1 MSLRVYNTLSREK
14 EEFKPLKDKKVGMY
28 VCGVTP
34 YDYCHLGHA
43 RAYVTFDLV
52 RRYLE
57 FKGYEVMHVQ
67 NFTDVDDKIINKAR
81 KEGDPFKATKISA
94 KFIEEYYKDLD
105 ALGVKRAHVYPKVSE
120 HIPEII
126 ALVEKLLKKGIA
138 YEAEDGVYYDVS
150 KFKEYGKLSKL
161 DREQIKAGA
170 RVEVDSRKRNPED
183 FALWKKAKP
192 DEPYWES
199 PWGKGRPGWHIEC
212 SAMSSKYLGESFDLH
227 GGGMDLIFPHHENEI
242 AQSEGASG
250 KQFVKYW
257 LHNGFITV
265 DQEKMSKS
273 LGNFFT
279 IRDVMKKNSPETI
292 RFFLISTHYRS
303 PIDFSSAMLENA
315 ANNLRKLHNC
325 ADNLEAASRNA
336 KQRPINENEK
346 ALLDGLRGDR
356 EKFVSAMDDD
366 FNTPLAISAVFEVV
380 KKANQY
386 LMEKDLEKTVLNS
399 MLKELNELG
408 GILNLFKAKTE
419 AAHGAAESGISDE
432 EIDKLVNERQAAR
445 KAKDFK
451 KSDEVRDKLKA
462 LGVIIEDQKD
472 GTVRW
477 KRAR

>member
-1 MSLRVYNTLSREK
+1 MVLRVYNTLSREK
-14 EEFKPLKDKKVGMY
+14 EEFKPLSGKKVGMY

-34 YDYCHLGHA
+34 YDFCHLGHA
-43 RAYVTFDLV
+43 RAYVTFDLI
-52 RRYLE
+52 RRWIE
-57 FKGYEVMHVQ
+57 SSGFEVKHVQ

-81 KEGDPFKATKISA
+81 KEGDPLKATTISA
-94 KFIEEYYKDLD
+94 RFIEEYYKDMD
-105 ALGVKRAHVYPKVSE
+105 ELGVRRAQIFPKVSE

-126 ALVEKLLKKGIA
+126 ALVEKLISKGVA
-138 YEAEDGVYYDVS
+138 YELEGDVYYDVS
-150 KFKEYGKLSKL
+150 KFPTYGKLSKL

-170 RVEVDSRKRNPED
+170 RVEVDARKRSPED

-212 SAMSSKYLGESFDLH
+212 SAMSMKYLGECLDLH

-242 AQSEGASG
+242 AQSEGATG

-279 IRDVMKKNSPETI
+279 IRDILKKYPAEAV
-292 RFFLISTHYRS
+292 RFFLLSTHYRS
-303 PIDFSSAMLENA
+303 PIDFSDSMLANA
-315 ANNLRKLHNC
+315 VNSLKKLHNC
-325 ADNLEAASRNA
+325 VENLGDAVKKAHSGAMTEA
-336 KQRPINENEK
+336 EK
-346 ALLDGLRGDR
+346 AMVDGIKSDR
-356 EKFVSAMDDD
+356 EKFVEAMDDD
-366 FNTPLAISAVFEVV
+366 FNTPLAIAAVFELA
-380 KKANQY
+380 KNANTHMMADKPNKAV
-386 LMEKDLEKTVLNS
+386 LEAY
-399 MLKELNELG
+399 LKEINELG
-408 GILNLFKAKTE
+408 SVLNLFR
-419 AAHGAAESGISDE
+419 AAVKKEGGLPDE
-432 EIDKLVNERQAAR
+432 EVEKLVGERQAAR

-462 LGVIIEDQKD
+462 LGIVLEDQKD

-477 KRAR
+477 KKS